1 MIPIHTLI
9 ILNFLD
15 IIFINY
21 IDKTTNLQY
30 KNTKK
35 VKNKNKNKKPYSI
48 SQRINYVKQ
57 DLAFSSKLFEGER
70 AKGY

>member
-35 VKNKNKNKKPYSI
+35 VKNINKNKNLIQFLS
-48 SQRINYVKQ
+48 
-57 DLAFSSKLFEGER
+57 E
-70 AKGY
+70 